1 MSNKQT
7 IHGTAAKGSTI
18 TVVDDGGMMLG
29 VTTANDN
36 GEWSID
42 DLQLGVGDHTVRGE
56 VSKPGGRLQLT
67 DWIDV
72 TVEAEMSAVE
82 KEYAAMLAEEDRERT
97 ERWERIYCEAVVAL
111 AGGGDV
117 DFEFMHTLLGAL
129 GKSLDDFSSDIDKMS
144 RELAKAAIHDSC
156 VRAKLNSLGER
167 YPIF

>member
-1 MSNKQT
+1 MR
-7 IHGTAAKGSTI
+7 IHGTAAGGAAVR
-18 TVVDDGGMMLG
+18 VVDCTGQVLG
-29 VTTANDN
+29 VTSADAN

-72 TVEAEMSAVE
+72 SVEPELSAVE

-97 ERWERIYCEAVVAL
+97 ERWEGIYCQAVEAL
-111 AGGGDV
+111 ADGGDV

-129 GKSLDDFSSDIDKMS
+129 GKTLDEFSADIDAMS
-144 RELAKAAIHDSC
+144 NALAKCEIHSRC
-156 VRAKLNSLGER
+156 TKAKLNSLGER
-167 YPIF
+167 HNIF